1 MKSRDLKDSELTLI
15 LEHMTSLRDKCLFML
30 GVKTGFRISELLSLT
45 LNDVW
50 DGVKCHDQIT
60 VHRRNMK
67 GKRSSRTIPLH
78 PLAKQILHEYLV
90 KIHVNR
96 SVDIGNQKL
105 FPMTRQHAWRV
116 IKDASRKAHLSG
128 TVSTHSM
135 RKTFG
140 MRVYEVTG
148 KNVVAAQKALGH
160 ASLASTTHYL
170 SIGQDEVNA
179 AILHSPVR

>member
-15 LEHMTSLRDKCLFML
+15 LDQMTSLRDRALFIV
-30 GVKTGFRISELLSLT
+30 GIKTGFRISELLSLRIEDVSQEDGSIRDT
-45 LNDVW
+45 L
-50 DGVKCHDQIT
+50 T

-67 GKRSSRTIPLH
+67 GKRQSRTIPLH
-78 PLAKQILHEYLV
+78 PLAKQALQSYLKTGV
-90 KIHVNR
+90 V
-96 SVDIGNQKL
+96 GKL

-116 IKDASRKAHLSG
+116 IKEASRKARLSG

-140 MRVYEVTG
+140 MNVYLRTE

-170 SIGQDEVNA
+170 SIGQDEVDA
-179 AILHSPVR
+179 AILA

>member
-15 LEHMTSLRDKCLFML
+15 LDNMTSLRDKCLFIL

-50 DGVKCHDQIT
+50 DGVKCHDHIT

-67 GKRSSRTIPLH
+67 GKRQSRTIPLH
-78 PLAKQILHEYLV
+78 PLAKQALQSYLKTGV
-90 KIHVNR
+90 V
-96 SVDIGNQKL
+96 GKL

-116 IKDASRKAHLSG
+116 IKEASRKAHLSG

-140 MRVYEVTG
+140 MNVYLRTE

-170 SIGQDEVNA
+170 SIGQDEVDA
-179 AILHSPVR
+179 AILA